1 MLAEGFQATDFIDDI
16 MVYTRGYMMENAN
29 RLSKALKKV
38 CVWTES
44 MHTKK
49 DLGEKLGFIYFN
61 IKRLFTDTEDISLAL
76 PGEEKKKYPTK
87 KWSS

>member
-1 MLAEGFQATDFIDDI
+1 M
-16 MVYTRGYMMENAN
+16 
-29 RLSKALKKV
+29 
-38 CVWTES
+38 WTES

-49 DLGEKLGFIYFN
+49 DLGEKLGLIYFN

-87 KWSS
+87 K